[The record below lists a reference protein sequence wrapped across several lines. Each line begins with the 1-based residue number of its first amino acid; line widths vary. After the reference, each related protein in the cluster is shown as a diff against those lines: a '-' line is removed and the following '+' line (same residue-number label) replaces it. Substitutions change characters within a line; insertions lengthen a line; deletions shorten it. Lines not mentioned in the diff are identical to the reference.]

1 MNIVRFAFQIMVGIG
16 TGLAVLGGFFLV
28 VWLRKRRLPVTPWF
42 YRAVMVSGPL
52 SFVALIAGWITTEV
66 GRQPWIVYEVMRTEE
81 AVTEADGLVVGYVV
95 LVAVYVALGVAV
107 VWLLRRLAPPT
118 GGGRRWLRSAPAFI
132 VLGIAAYA
140 VLGSADFGAGFWDL
154 TAGGARRGGRLRGM
168 IQRSMAPVWEANHVW
183 LIFVLVIVWTA
194 FPTAFG
200 SIFSTLHIPLFLAA
214 IGIIFRGAAFALRG
228 QAATINEARV
238 LGALFATASVLIPF
252 FFGTVLGG
260 IASGRVGIG
269 NATGDPIDSWVN
281 PTSAL
286 IGVIAVL
293 TGAYLAAVFLAGDSV
308 RAEQPDLA
316 RAFRA
321 RALLAGAASGAVA
334 IGGLLVLRSDAR
346 SLYDGLTSGSGL
358 VMVVVSALAGA
369 ATLALVW
376 TERYGLARATSA
388 LAVVAIVVGWALA
401 QNPYLL
407 PPDLTLDAAAAA
419 DATLQ
424 ATIIVVAIGLLILGP
439 SLWFLYRLVL
449 QGRLDQS
456 YEPLDQR
463 FHT

>member
-1 MNIVRFAFQIMVGIG
+1 
-16 TGLAVLGGFFLV
+16 
-28 VWLRKRRLPVTPWF
+28 
-42 YRAVMVSGPL
+42 
-52 SFVALIAGWITTEV
+52 
-66 GRQPWIVYEVMRTEE
+66 
-81 AVTEADGLVVGYVV
+81 
-95 LVAVYVALGVAV
+95 
-107 VWLLRRLAPPT
+107 
-118 GGGRRWLRSAPAFI
+118 
-132 VLGIAAYA
+132 
-140 VLGSADFGAGFWDL
+140 
-154 TAGGARRGGRLRGM
+154 M

-200 SIFSTLHIPLFLAA
+200 SIFSTLQIPLFLAA

-238 LGALFATASVLIPF
+238 LGALFASASVLIPF

-321 RALLAGAASGAVA
+321 RALLAGRGERC
-334 IGGLLVLRSDAR
+334 GGDRRA
-346 SLYDGLTSGSGL
+346 
-358 VMVVVSALAGA
+358 
-369 ATLALVW
+369 
-376 TERYGLARATSA
+376 ARAA
-388 LAVVAIVVGWALA
+388 LRRPRRSTTA
-401 QNPYLL
+401 
-407 PPDLTLDAAAAA
+407 
-419 DATLQ
+419 
-424 ATIIVVAIGLLILGP
+424 
-439 SLWFLYRLVL
+439 
-449 QGRLDQS
+449 
-456 YEPLDQR
+456 
-463 FHT
+463 